1 MSATSGPFAVNG
13 TDSEAF
19 KTATACG
26 YGMMSAVNGTD
37 SEAFKTRDVGDLWAG
52 WAFMGNLGS
61 DGRPWATLWRD
72 FLVIFEK

>member
-1 MSATSGPFAVNG
+1 MPRRSLGLRRRGEPTPQKGVGSLFGRDLRVFRG
-13 TDSEAF
+13 L
-19 KTATACG
+19 
-26 YGMMSAVNGTD
+26 
-37 SEAFKTRDVGDLWAG
+37 RDVGDLWAG